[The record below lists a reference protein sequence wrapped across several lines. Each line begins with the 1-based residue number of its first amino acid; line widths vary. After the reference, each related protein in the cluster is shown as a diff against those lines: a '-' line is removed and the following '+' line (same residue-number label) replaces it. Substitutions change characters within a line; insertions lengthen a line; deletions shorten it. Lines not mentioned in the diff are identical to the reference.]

1 MNHEFTSPR
10 TRDRWTPEM
19 LAAMS
24 SNVELGNPRGAGA
37 FATLDQLLVNK
48 AGGTVINV
56 AWTDRW
62 IEDPGNIHNLGQ
74 AARLLSSK
82 GLRVWLYDEYF
93 YPSGWAKGLAVQGQP
108 ENQARNLAFITHK
121 GSGAKQLSFRLPAD
135 GIRFEYAAFYPNNR
149 TTDGSRAVPVPV
161 QETSV
166 AMQSPAGDWTLYV
179 FYVQKHNVGHGHYH
193 TYEKLPGGGRGY
205 LNFLNRAAVA
215 RYLEV
220 TLQPLSTGIAGFN
233 GMFDGLFIDEPSL
246 MSFYSST
253 TEGGAGFSAVPYG
266 SELFP
271 EFKKLHG
278 YDLQPYLPCLFE
290 GSDEG
295 ARTVRIQF
303 YRTIASLMER
313 NFMGQ
318 FANWCHTNGIR
329 FSGHFLLE
337 EFLTDQV
344 GYYGDLMKVIARMEY
359 PGCDVLSRLPA
370 TYLKDE
376 YLGTRYVSSAA
387 RGAGRDRVMVEICP
401 VRGDADV
408 FSRNPFDGYMALMT
422 HVFLHGADHLNL
434 YGHGRVESEVDQQ
447 RMNSYSGRIA
457 WLLRNSV
464 HAAEVAVYNPIADVQ
479 AAMRPRS
486 DRLPSLDPE
495 ASAKDS
501 QVDALAKVL
510 LRNQVDFNFVT
521 EDLVLGGTVS
531 GGQLAIA
538 AQKYR
543 VIILPGLRVI
553 PLAVLQKLDAFQK
566 SGGVVLYTA
575 RTPDMGIATAEHAAV
590 RDLVQKLNP
599 CVYLQIPGKSLTT
612 GTKVTASTTEDS
624 VSKFV
629 CDLKQHLKGSLV
641 VGGPCASAVF
651 ASQFR
656 RGDNQL
662 YYLINS
668 TDADAAFTCNHLAH
682 GKGTLINFE
691 TGTSQDVTLPV
702 NIQLPAHRG
711 MALLVDVAAGKAGAT
726 VQPPPEVVRVSSDGI
741 TAAKT
746 SQLNIAF

>member
-1 MNHEFTSPR
+1 MLSAMNA
-10 TRDRWTPEM
+10 D
-19 LAAMS
+19 
-24 SNVELGNPRGAGA
+24 VELGNPQRAGA
-37 FATLDQLLVNK
+37 FATLTQLLANK
-48 AGGTVINV
+48 AGGAVINV

-108 ENQARNLAFITHK
+108 ENQARNLAFITRK
-121 GSGAKQLSFRLPAD
+121 GNGAKHLSFQLPAD
-135 GIRFEYAAFYPNNR
+135 GIRFEYAAFYPNNS
-149 TTDGSRAVPVPV
+149 TTDGSKAIPVPV
-161 QETSV
+161 QETSLTI
-166 AMQSPAGDWTLYV
+166 QGPAGDWTLYV

-253 TEGGAGFSAVPYG
+253 TEGGGGFSAVPYG
-266 SELFP
+266 NELFS
-271 EFKKLHG
+271 EFTKLHG

-303 YRTIASLMER
+303 YRTLASLMDR

-318 FANWCHTNGIR
+318 VAGWCHTNGIR

-337 EFLTDQV
+337 EFLIDQV
-344 GYYGDLMKVIARMEY
+344 GYYGDLMKIIARMDY
-359 PGCDVLSRLPA
+359 PGCDVLSRLPE

-376 YLGTRYVSSAA
+376 YLGTKYVSSAA
-387 RGAGRDRVMVEICP
+387 RGAGRDRVMAEICP
-401 VRGDADV
+401 VRGDAEV

-447 RMNSYSGRIA
+447 RMNNYSGRIT

-464 HAAEVAVYNPIADVQ
+464 HAAEAAVYNPIADVQ
-479 AAMRPRS
+479 AAMRPRP

-495 ASAKDS
+495 ASAKDA

-521 EDLVLGGTVS
+521 EDLVLGGAIR
-531 GGQLAIA
+531 GGRLEIA

-543 VIILPGLRVI
+543 VIILPALRVI
-553 PLAVLQKLDAFQK
+553 PLAVLQKLEAFQR
-566 SGGVVLYTA
+566 SGGVVLYTG
-575 RTPDMGIATAEHAAV
+575 RTPDMGIATKEHVAV
-590 RDLVQKLNP
+590 RALVEKLKP
-599 CVYLQIPGKSLTT
+599 FVYLHTPGKSLTT
-612 GTKVTASTTEDS
+612 GAKVTASPTEDS

-629 CDLKQHLKGSLV
+629 CDLKQHLQESLV
-641 VGGPCASAVF
+641 VGGPHASTVF
-651 ASQFR
+651 AAQFR
-656 RGDNQL
+656 RGDNPL

-668 TDADAAFTCNHLAH
+668 TDADTAFTCNHLAH
-682 GKGTLINFE
+682 DKGTLINFE
-691 TGTSQDVTLPV
+691 TGTSQTVGLPV
-702 NIQLPAHRG
+702 TIQLPAHRG
-711 MALLVDVAAGKAGAT
+711 MALLVDVAAGKAGAP
-726 VQPPPEVVRVSSDGI
+726 VPPPPEVLRVSSDGI
-741 TAAKT
+741 TAVKGAP
-746 SQLNIAF
+746 SVRAGSR

>member
-1 MNHEFTSPR
+1 
-10 TRDRWTPEM
+10 M

-62 IEDPGNIHNLGQ
+62 IQDPGNIHNLGQ

-501 QVDALAKVL
+501 QVDQFCDRGPGAWRYRQRRTAGNRRPEIPGYHPAGTQGHPAGGAAEARRLSEERRRGSVHGPDAGHGH
-510 LRNQVDFNFVT
+510 RD
-521 EDLVLGGTVS
+521 GGTCGCARPGAKAEPVRVPANPWKEPDH
-531 GGQLAIA
+531 GDEGDRINHRRLRKQVRMRPQTAPEGIA
-538 AQKYR
+538 GRRRAMR
-543 VIILPGLRVI
+543 VRGIR
-553 PLAVLQKLDAFQK
+553 LAVPARRQ
-566 SGGVVLYTA
+566 STVL
-575 RTPDMGIATAEHAAV
+575 PDQLH
-590 RDLVQKLNP
+590 R
-599 CVYLQIPGKSLTT
+599 CRCRVYLQ
-612 GTKVTASTTEDS
+612 
-624 VSKFV
+624 
-629 CDLKQHLKGSLV
+629 
-641 VGGPCASAVF
+641 
-651 ASQFR
+651 
-656 RGDNQL
+656 
-662 YYLINS
+662 
-668 TDADAAFTCNHLAH
+668 
-682 GKGTLINFE
+682 
-691 TGTSQDVTLPV
+691 
-702 NIQLPAHRG
+702 
-711 MALLVDVAAGKAGAT
+711 
-726 VQPPPEVVRVSSDGI
+726 PPR
-741 TAAKT
+741 AR
-746 SQLNIAF
+746 